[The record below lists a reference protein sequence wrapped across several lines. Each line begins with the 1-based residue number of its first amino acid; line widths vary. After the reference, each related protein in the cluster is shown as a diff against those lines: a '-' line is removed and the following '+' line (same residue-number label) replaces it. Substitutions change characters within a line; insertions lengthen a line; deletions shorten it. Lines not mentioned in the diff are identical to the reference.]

1 MMGDQMS
8 HLLLISLANLDMDF
22 CVKASHHAFI
32 LLALL
37 PVPKFLH
44 KRKMLQGVLENWMIH
59 ECLDFILQPLKTA
72 ASIGIMMSD
81 PWGGLRH
88 HFTPLAGYIMDFQ
101 EAIVIA
107 GLGKTSPITMANY
120 KQFGGMV

>member
-1 MMGDQMS
+1 
-8 HLLLISLANLDMDF
+8 
-22 CVKASHHAFI
+22 
-32 LLALL
+32 
-37 PVPKFLH
+37 
-44 KRKMLQGVLENWMIH
+44 
-59 ECLDFILQPLKTA
+59 
-72 ASIGIMMSD
+72 MMSD